1 MGNITLEN
9 NSRKYQRNIKGRY
22 LQQRKKN
29 IGPSPAVSQ
38 TAGASQKPALW
49 FSGARAESI
58 FFERSK

>member
-22 LQQRKKN
+22 LQQRKKQDHLK
-29 IGPSPAVSQ
+29 PSPRLQVLHKNQRSA
-38 TAGASQKPALW
+38 
-49 FSGARAESI
+49 FSSARAENFF